1 MVNLPVV
8 YWRMWIWG
16 RLSGYSQTMKN
27 GNDNKIAVSAALR
40 KAGETWRAFSGR
52 GLTKA
57 STVGFKKRVTGL
69 LEEASK
75 EAFVSL
81 SVKDGRVRR
90 FWVSK
95 VVPDDF
101 HDVPKQTFTPG

>member
-1 MVNLPVV
+1 
-8 YWRMWIWG
+8 
-16 RLSGYSQTMKN
+16 MKN